1 MARASMPTTGATMMG
16 GASKNGEPRGSMD
29 KAIDVLKDVISGLP
43 ITGGYSSSAQLF
55 DKVVLPSAHARLKYK
70 LFMRDRVS
78 P

>member
-1 MARASMPTTGATMMG
+1 
-16 GASKNGEPRGSMD
+16 MD